1 MVLKI
6 RWLFCIVAGQCILV
20 TEAFRP
26 SSRGSRHSTPSLE
39 GVHPVIIVHNMI
51 FVHTLQIAIEDVG
64 EIGLVHAG
72 RVLGVRYTLLHS
84 KNVLPLLQ
92 LPDEVVKRRS
102 VLVPPPVSPRTV
114 DPKVEIIVDGV
125 PQTNQLAR
133 TVESE

>member
-1 MVLKI
+1 
-6 RWLFCIVAGQCILV
+6 
-20 TEAFRP
+20 
-26 SSRGSRHSTPSLE
+26 
-39 GVHPVIIVHNMI
+39 MI

-92 LPDEVVKRRS
+92 LPNEVVKRRS
-102 VLVPPPVSPRTV
+102 VLVPPPIPPRTV
-114 DPKVEIIVDGV
+114 DPKVKIIVDSV
-125 PQTNQLAR
+125 PQTNQLAL